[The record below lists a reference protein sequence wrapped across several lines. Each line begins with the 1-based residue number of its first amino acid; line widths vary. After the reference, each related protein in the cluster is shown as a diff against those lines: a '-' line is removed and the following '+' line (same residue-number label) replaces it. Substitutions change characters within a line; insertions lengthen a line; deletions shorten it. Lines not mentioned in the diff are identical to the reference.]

1 MLVDNRRVF
10 LISLMQNVIRFLRM
24 KTPKRES
31 PTFLRQSVELGF
43 QVQYKLGNSQVGGIV

>member
-1 MLVDNRRVF
+1 
-10 LISLMQNVIRFLRM
+10 M